1 MPRRVLQPLLAFVLL
16 GCAGKDG
23 AAVAARPAAA
33 ARVSLP
39 PINGP
44 TASESNVPLDSTT
57 KALLAKADQ
66 GRIIGSE
73 SANVWLIIIS
83 DFQCPFCKSWHD
95 ETWDA
100 IKKDYVDTGK
110 IRVAYVNL
118 PLSMHRNAWPAA
130 HAAMCAAVQDK
141 FWPMQDALFRTQKE
155 WEKSEDPGP
164 FYEKLAAEAGANV
177 EQLRACVKAE
187 TTLPL
192 IKADVDRASS
202 AGAQSTPT
210 FFVGGRPVIGAQP
223 LSVFRDALDAALAA
237 KPAGK

>member
-1 MPRRVLQPLLAFVLL
+1 MPKRVLQPLLALVLL

-23 AAVAARPAAA
+23 AAIAARPAAP
-33 ARVSLP
+33 ARASLP
-39 PINGP
+39 PINAP
-44 TASESNVPLDSTT
+44 TVSASGAHLDSATM
-57 KALLAKADQ
+57 ALLAKADQ

-83 DFQCPFCKSWHD
+83 DFQCPFCKRWHD
-95 ETWDA
+95 EVWDA

-130 HAAMCAAVQDK
+130 HAAMCAAVQGK
-141 FWPMQDALFRTQKE
+141 FWPMQDALFRTQEE
-155 WEKSEDPGP
+155 WEKSGDPGP
-164 FYEKLAAEAGANV
+164 FYEKLAAETGANV

-187 TTLPL
+187 AMLPL
-192 IKADVDRASS
+192 IKADVDRATST
-202 AGAQSTPT
+202 GAQSTPT
-210 FFVGGRPVIGAQP
+210 FFVGNRPLIGAQP
-223 LSVFRDALDAALAA
+223 LSVFRDALDAALAP